1 MEVKSKQNLIKSLV
15 INAVIL
21 IAMLILTNMA
31 YETNDDYAIASRL
44 AAGYPYV
51 GFVNY
56 YLCKVLIAVQRMIPA
71 VNWYV
76 IFMIAASFAAFTC
89 ILYTIFNAGTSR
101 IIRIA
106 SAVMVAFFAFDH
118 YSTVQFTKTAALVL
132 LKPPSRPIQQVP
144 CRSPLHSVA
153 SP

>member
-1 MEVKSKQNLIKSLV
+1 MEAKSKQNLIKSIV

-21 IAMLILTNMA
+21 IAMLILTDMA

-71 VNWYV
+71 
-76 IFMIAASFAAFTC
+76 
-89 ILYTIFNAGTSR
+89 R
-101 IIRIA
+101 RIA
-106 SAVMVAFFAFDH
+106 WDFGLA
-118 YSTVQFTKTAALVL
+118 TRRAALTCET
-132 LKPPSRPIQQVP
+132 SEY
-144 CRSPLHSVA
+144 RSAGAKAVHLEMIFS
-153 SP
+153 SGR